1 MNVMERVAELK
12 IVPVVKLD
20 KVEQAEPLCRAL
32 CAGGLPVAEIT
43 FRTACAADAI
53 AAARRAFPEML
64 VGAGTVTNLQQAH
77 RALACGAQFL
87 VTPGF
92 NREIV
97 EFAKQNDV
105 PVLPGVCTPT
115 EVMMAME
122 YELPVVKFFPAG
134 QYGGLAAIKALSGP
148 FPALR
153 FMPTGGVNADNVQ
166 DYLRSPKVVAC
177 GGSWMVPA
185 AKIDAGDYDAIE
197 ALTRQAVQLAAQA

>member
-1 MNVMERVAELK
+1 
-12 IVPVVKLD
+12 
-20 KVEQAEPLCRAL
+20 
-32 CAGGLPVAEIT
+32 
-43 FRTACAADAI
+43 
-53 AAARRAFPEML
+53 
-64 VGAGTVTNLQQAH
+64 
-77 RALACGAQFL
+77 
-87 VTPGF
+87 
-92 NREIV
+92 
-97 EFAKQNDV
+97 
-105 PVLPGVCTPT
+105 
-115 EVMMAME
+115 MAME

-197 ALTRQAVQLAAQA
+197 TLTRQAVQLAAQA